1 VDKTGRR
8 CEARK
13 DGWERRSG
21 PEKTGLGPD
30 RRVRA
35 DVVQVNFIQPYNRYV
50 RRSRNT
56 MGLVEQTMTPDDLT
70 LRTPGSREAS
80 LASDLEALQARAD
93 ISPK

>member
-1 VDKTGRR
+1 MVG
-8 CEARK
+8 K
-13 DGWERRSG
+13 DGRAQKRPALGRTAESALMLSKSTLFSRI
-21 PEKTGLGPD
+21 TG
-30 RRVRA
+30 
-35 DVVQVNFIQPYNRYV
+35 I